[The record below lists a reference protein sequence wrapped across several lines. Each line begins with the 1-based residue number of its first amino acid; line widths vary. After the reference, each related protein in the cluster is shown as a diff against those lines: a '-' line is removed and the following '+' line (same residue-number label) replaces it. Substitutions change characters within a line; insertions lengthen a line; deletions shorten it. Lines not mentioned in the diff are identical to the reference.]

1 MSFEAISLYSLQ
13 FIREFPEE
21 QRRQYNKYLAS
32 VDELICREVREA
44 MRIRFLSNPNRPS
57 T

>member
-1 MSFEAISLYSLQ
+1 MFEAISLSSLQ